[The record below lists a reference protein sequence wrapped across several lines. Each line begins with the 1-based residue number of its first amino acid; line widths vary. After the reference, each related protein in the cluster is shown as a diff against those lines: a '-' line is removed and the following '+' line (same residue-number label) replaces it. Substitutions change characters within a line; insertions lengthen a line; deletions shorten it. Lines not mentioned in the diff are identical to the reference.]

1 MIFLQRTLGRNYKWW
16 YLFVYNIKA
25 STVYRGSAIIW
36 MFVKLIIIYFT
47 ILIWQIN
54 IESGSKIFEINEII
68 TYYIVG
74 SVVAIGNGVHWNVSD
89 LIKNGK
95 LSKQIIQPSNIMA
108 RNIIQDF
115 GWWFFQNSIEIISLC
130 VIALLFSNFIILSSF
145 NLILLYLLCGILGY
159 FVSVFFSYLLGSFA
173 FFLTDVHGI
182 LDLQTQTNQF
192 LSGKTIP
199 LSSSKIL
206 QPLVFLPFSYTF
218 YHPMQIYL
226 GKYSQ
231 AEILQTFVGGI
242 AWCLVLWIFARF
254 IFKAGLKKN
263 EAVGL

>member
-1 MIFLQRTLGRNYKWW
+1 MTFLKQTLGKNYKWW
-16 YLFVYNIKA
+16 YLFLYQIKA

-36 MFVKLIIIYFT
+36 MIVKLIVIFFT

-54 IESGSKIFEINEII
+54 IESGSRLFELNEII
-68 TYYIVG
+68 TYYVVG
-74 SVVAIGNGVHWNVSD
+74 SIIAISNGVHWNVSD
-89 LIKNGK
+89 LVKLGT
-95 LSKQIIQPSNIMA
+95 LSKFMIMPSNIMA

-115 GWWFFQNSIEIISLC
+115 GWWFFQNCIEIGSLG
-130 VIALLFSNFIILSSF
+130 VVAIIFSKYIIFSSP
-145 NLILLYLLCGILGY
+145 ILVFLYILCGVLGY
-159 FVSVFFSYLLGSFA
+159 FISVFFSYFLGSFA

-199 LSSSKIL
+199 LSSAKIL
-206 QPLVFLPFSYTF
+206 QPLALLPFSYTF

-226 GKYSQ
+226 GKYSNIQ
-231 AEILQTFVGGI
+231 IIQTFVGGI
-242 AWCLVLWIFARF
+242 VWCIVLWILARLV
-254 IFKAGLKKN
+254 FKAGLKKN